1 MAWASQRVVHI
12 PQINIHES
20 KYKDAYF
27 KKFWY
32 PKEKSFNSIDV
43 NTTIRINLWTALWY
57 TAVYY
62 YVKSRKYIGVFL
74 NCSSKIKCPIALQ
87 RAKKCPIQLVILVN
101 ILLSVTCEY
110 KREAAVLVCYSKKK
124 NQNFFLF
131 KGLFTTW
138 KVIKW
143 IRVQVCGSNNA
154 IFEIGA
160 LQGSS
165 FGALVLTGIVRW
177 SWRWGG
183 ENSLGATTSSF
194 SLVKPLDT
202 CVVTFWEKKLTL
214 WWSLT

>member
-1 MAWASQRVVHI
+1 MSI
-12 PQINIHES
+12 
-20 KYKDAYF
+20 
-27 KKFWY
+27 
-32 PKEKSFNSIDV
+32 KEKQQC
-43 NTTIRINLWTALWY
+43 
-57 TAVYY
+57 
-62 YVKSRKYIGVFL
+62 YVIVRK
-74 NCSSKIKCPIALQ
+74 KTK
-87 RAKKCPIQLVILVN
+87 
-101 ILLSVTCEY
+101 T
-110 KREAAVLVCYSKKK
+110 
-124 NQNFFLF
+124 FFLF

-202 CVVTFWEKKLTL
+202 CVVTFWVKKRSGPGHLVRISEFWNAILQKKISSGVFEIKLQITL
-214 WWSLT
+214 KDGVFAKLQEYFSQYSIKIQKLLEFFKYSKFLRERACLPKILGHLLQNLK

>member
-43 NTTIRINLWTALWY
+43 NTTIRINLWTDLWY

-110 KREAAVLVCYSKKK
+110 KREAAVLCYSKKK
-124 NQNFFLF
+124 NQNFFFVQRFIYNL
-131 KGLFTTW
+131 KSHKVDQSSGLW
-138 KVIKW
+138 
-143 IRVQVCGSNNA
+143 
-154 IFEIGA
+154 
-160 LQGSS
+160 
-165 FGALVLTGIVRW
+165 
-177 SWRWGG
+177 
-183 ENSLGATTSSF
+183 
-194 SLVKPLDT
+194 
-202 CVVTFWEKKLTL
+202 
-214 WWSLT
+214 